1 MDNRIAVVVSQSRSK
16 NPARR
21 ALEDAIVEGV
31 PERHSLDVFV
41 VENLC
46 DLKPDGPGL
55 TALREIQDDMIVLS
69 WLFPRAA
76 HWVLDRS
83 GVSGRCGQTELAG
96 QGKDEEDAEP
106 TEHEDEP
113 QHRVIDDRELPDRT
127 IYCLDLRLHSQ
138 AETYVAEVL
147 RIAEGGDAP
156 MSASQGAPSDRRTDA
171 ETPNRIDEDTGRRWY
186 PVIDYSR
193 CTNCMECIDFCL
205 FGVYGLDRAD
215 NILVEQPDNCRK
227 GCPAC
232 SRVCPESAIIFPQHK
247 TPAIAGAPG
256 DTSGSKIDLSALFGA
271 PDDSADALDLAARER
286 DEQMRQASHDADGQ
300 SSTERDKLAD
310 AVNEPRDELDELI
323 DQLDE
328 LDL

>member
-16 NPARR
+16 NPAGR
-21 ALEDAIVEGV
+21 ALEDAIVNAVLQRPG
-31 PERHSLDVFV
+31 LDVTIV
-41 VENLC
+41 GNLC

-76 HWVLDRS
+76 HWVLDRN
-83 GVSGRCGQTELAG
+83 GVSGRFGQTDLAD

-113 QHRVIDDRELPDRT
+113 QHRVIHNRELPDRT
-127 IYCLDLRLHSQ
+127 IYCLDLRLHSE
-138 AETYVAEVL
+138 AETYVDEVI
-147 RIAEGGDAP
+147 RIAKGGDAP
-156 MSASQGAPSDRRTDA
+156 ESASQGAPSDRRTDA
-171 ETPNRIDEDTGRRWY
+171 GTPNRIDEDTDRRWY

-256 DTSGSKIDLSALFGA
+256 DTSASKIDLSALFGA

-286 DEQMRQASHDADGQ
+286 DEQMRLASHDAGRH
-300 SSTERDKLAD
+300 SAIERDKQAD
-310 AVNEPRDELDELI
+310 ATNESKDELDELI